1 LSNRKSSSLLWKKYD
16 IVVSLNTENKTKV
29 AKLTKDFDI
38 PKTTMTTVLKNKDKM
53 ISHFFS

>member
-1 LSNRKSSSLLWKKYD
+1 LSNRKSSILLWKKYD
-16 IVVSLNTENKTKV
+16 IVVSLNTENGTKV

-38 PKTTMTTVLKNKDKM
+38 PSMLTTVSKNKDEV